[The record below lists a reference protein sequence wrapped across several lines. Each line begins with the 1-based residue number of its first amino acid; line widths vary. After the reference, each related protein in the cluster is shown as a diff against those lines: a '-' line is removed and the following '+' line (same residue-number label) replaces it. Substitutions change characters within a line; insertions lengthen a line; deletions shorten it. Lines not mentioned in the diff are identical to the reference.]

1 VTKPPRALL
10 RAADAAGLPASAV
23 ERQDCRRLSLWLM
36 RQPKPERDERPA
48 SLDDIAAEMK
58 RLSEA

>member
-1 VTKPPRALL
+1 MARPTAALL

-36 RQPKPERDERPA
+36 RQAPPQREDRPA
-48 SLDDIAAEMK
+48 SLDEIAAELQ